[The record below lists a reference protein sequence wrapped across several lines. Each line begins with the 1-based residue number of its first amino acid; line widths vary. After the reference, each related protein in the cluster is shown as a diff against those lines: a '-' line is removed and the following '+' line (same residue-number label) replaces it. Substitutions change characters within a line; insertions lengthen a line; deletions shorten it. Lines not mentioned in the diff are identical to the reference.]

1 MLEQTARV
9 VRTAADG
16 VWVQAVE
23 PAGGCG
29 SCGGQGCSARRL
41 GEIFQGKPR
50 QFRVDCDL
58 ALAAGDR
65 IVIGIAEGSVLRG
78 AARAYGVPLALM
90 LLGALLAQ
98 ALYPGDGAAVAG
110 MVIGGLV
117 GWLLARGGRS
127 VRPVVLRRDKDTLLQ
142 TVKGG

>member
-16 VWVQAVE
+16 IWVQAVE
-23 PAGGCG
+23 PEGGCG
-29 SCGGQGCSARRL
+29 SCAGQGCSARRL
-41 GEIFQGKPR
+41 GEIFQRKPR

-65 IVIGIAEGSVLRG
+65 VVIGIAEGSVFRG
-78 AARAYGVPLALM
+78 AARAYGVPLVLM

-98 ALYPGDGAAVAG
+98 ALHPGDRSAVAG
-110 MVIGGLV
+110 MLLGAAA
-117 GWLLARGGRS
+117 GWLLARGGRI
-127 VRPVVLRRDKDTLLQ
+127 VRPVVLRRDNDTLLQ
-142 TVKGG
+142 IVKG